1 MKRALAIV
9 ILSVILILILTLTK
23 VLVIV
28 LMDNFKLFFRGV
40 AKSVVV
46 AAIKVQD
53 YVAQLHDAVSFVV
66 SGDVQVN

>member
-66 SGDVQVN
+66 SGNVQVN

>member
-53 YVAQLHDAVSFVV
+53 NVAQLHDAVSFVV

>member
-9 ILSVILILILTLTK
+9 ILSVILILTFTK

-66 SGDVQVN
+66 GGDVQVN